1 MCKRVVC
8 DNLRVKELCE
18 RLCVKEL
25 CVEVCVFKLVVCVCV
40 YHLYR
45 CKTSLC
51 CRGVWH
57 SCPTT
62 RNEAVDMS
70 GKGSVAGFL
79 VPAALYIESRPWAH
93 ISRSWGD
100 IYILLLLVYMVNFH
114 CDYTS
119 IYIYM
124 YIHLVF

>member
-1 MCKRVVC
+1 
-8 DNLRVKELCE
+8 
-18 RLCVKEL
+18 
-25 CVEVCVFKLVVCVCV
+25 
-40 YHLYR
+40 
-45 CKTSLC
+45 
-51 CRGVWH
+51 
-57 SCPTT
+57 
-62 RNEAVDMS
+62 MS

-119 IYIYM
+119 IYIYI
-124 YIHLVF
+124 YIYVYSSCLLIFGVFARQVHSTSEFAMIVLSKCVIHAGFVMVA